1 MTVQRFSRESAPET
15 AWKNGGGSTR
25 EIVSW
30 PPGSGLDDFD
40 WRVSIASIE
49 ASGPFSVF
57 AGVDRTIMLL
67 EGDGMRL
74 KGEGVNWLL
83 DTQHEPFAFSGDVA
97 IECTLLG
104 GESSDFNVMSRRE
117 RCRAEVRIVE
127 DRPALLERSGR
138 GLLMSIDG
146 HWRVSGS
153 LLTQGQGLWWAD
165 EAQEWDLEPASRGA
179 RLVVVQI
186 HDADEFGSSP

>member
-1 MTVQRFSRESAPET
+1 MTVQRFSQESATAT

-25 EIVSW
+25 EIGSW

-40 WRVSIASIE
+40 WRVSIATIE

-57 AGVDRTIMLL
+57 TGVDRTIMLL
-67 EGDGMRL
+67 AGDGVQLR
-74 KGEGVNWLL
+74 GEGVKHLL
-83 DTQHEPFAFSGDVA
+83 DTLHEPFAFSGDVA
-97 IECTLLG
+97 IQCTLLG
-104 GESSDFNVMSRRE
+104 GESTDFNVMSRRG

-127 DRPALLERSGR
+127 DRPALLQRSRR

-153 LLTQGQGLWWAD
+153 QLTQGQGIWWAD

-179 RLVVVQI
+179 RLVVVDI
-186 HDADEFGSSP
+186 HDADEIESSP